1 MKDLRQGRVDRR
13 LRAALGASLIALGS
27 TSALAETGKTAGILF
42 DEVLVTATKKEGG
55 ISVQDAPL
63 AVTAFDEAQIDA
75 LHMREIK
82 DLGFATPNV
91 QLDEVGT
98 SRATANFSIRGL
110 GINSSIPSIDP
121 TVGVFVDGMYYGLV
135 NGIVLDTF
143 DLAGVEVL
151 RGPQGLLF
159 GRNVT
164 GGAVLMR
171 TTLPGDEFHMKSKFS
186 VESGLNYTASTVIS
200 GPVTDRLGAKL
211 AVYYNDDRG
220 YFENDFDGNDD
231 FGDADTR
238 MVRTAFTYA
247 VNDTLDLI
255 LRYEYG
261 QSHGDG
267 PAAKNT
273 GLFPE
278 ENFNFA
284 VDEEGRYNYRW
295 DNVILEANMDV
306 AFGDGQIV
314 NILAYRDYDH
324 ETNGDIDATPSFLF
338 HSAGSN
344 NQTQWSNELR
354 YSGTF
359 GSVALTSGIYYFTQE
374 MDYLE
379 RRLILGGAV
388 DVTGGGIMETETWGF
403 FSQADIALND
413 AWTLTLGGRYTI
425 EDKEADIATLPFNAC
440 DITTGACSNFDFQDD
455 ADWESFTPKVG
466 LQWAPDE
473 SSLYYVSYSKG
484 FRSGGYNLR
493 NTDPGV
499 SPGPFDQEEQDTY
512 EIGMKKDFFDGRLR
526 VNAAAFYNEVDD
538 LQREVITTGALGVV
552 QIIKNTAE
560 VTISGAEL
568 EMTALITENLS
579 VQVFGGY
586 VDGDY
591 NKILFDLT
599 GDSVVD
605 DDDLGLDL
613 PRQSPWEYG
622 AGIIYDYSLGS
633 LGMLTARASFAH
645 RDRFAFNDSNTTF
658 GPETDMVNASLAW
671 QVNDELTIS
680 LYGKNLKDE
689 VRIGGSAQLPFFPG
703 ATFSPIGGKG
713 KIYGAE
719 IQYSY

>member
-314 NILAYRDYDH
+314 NIL
-324 ETNGDIDATPSFLF
+324 
-338 HSAGSN
+338 
-344 NQTQWSNELR
+344 
-354 YSGTF
+354 
-359 GSVALTSGIYYFTQE
+359 
-374 MDYLE
+374 
-379 RRLILGGAV
+379 
-388 DVTGGGIMETETWGF
+388 
-403 FSQADIALND
+403 
-413 AWTLTLGGRYTI
+413 
-425 EDKEADIATLPFNAC
+425 
-440 DITTGACSNFDFQDD
+440 
-455 ADWESFTPKVG
+455 
-466 LQWAPDE
+466 
-473 SSLYYVSYSKG
+473 
-484 FRSGGYNLR
+484 
-493 NTDPGV
+493 
-499 SPGPFDQEEQDTY
+499 
-512 EIGMKKDFFDGRLR
+512 
-526 VNAAAFYNEVDD
+526 
-538 LQREVITTGALGVV
+538 
-552 QIIKNTAE
+552 
-560 VTISGAEL
+560 
-568 EMTALITENLS
+568 
-579 VQVFGGY
+579 
-586 VDGDY
+586 
-591 NKILFDLT
+591 
-599 GDSVVD
+599 
-605 DDDLGLDL
+605 
-613 PRQSPWEYG
+613 
-622 AGIIYDYSLGS
+622 
-633 LGMLTARASFAH
+633 
-645 RDRFAFNDSNTTF
+645 
-658 GPETDMVNASLAW
+658 
-671 QVNDELTIS
+671 
-680 LYGKNLKDE
+680 
-689 VRIGGSAQLPFFPG
+689 
-703 ATFSPIGGKG
+703 
-713 KIYGAE
+713 
-719 IQYSY
+719 